1 MTETDDYFDG
11 SLGIAIIG
19 MAGRFPGAK
28 DIDEFW
34 ENLYAGAET
43 VHFFTD
49 EELKA
54 AGVTQAELDN
64 PNYVKAAPILED
76 IEFFDASFFDY
87 TPMEASVMD
96 PQQRLLLEC
105 AWQSLEHAGYAGER
119 DTDSIGVYAGS
130 RINTYIENFFGHSDF
145 MGAQGRSQIM
155 LGNAEFALCTRIS
168 YKLNLKG
175 PSYMVQTACST
186 SLAAVHLA
194 CQALLLDECRMA
206 LAGGVAI
213 EVPHRVGYYHQ
224 YGGIVSPDGHC
235 RSFDARAQGSVFG
248 SGVGLVVLKRL
259 DDALADGDTI
269 YAVIKGTAVNNDGA
283 VKASFTAPSVEAQT
297 EVIMEALACSGVA
310 VDSISYVEAHGSATS
325 LGDPIEILALT
336 NAFRAGTDKTGFCR
350 IGSVKSNVGHLD
362 AAAGI
367 ASLIKTVLALK
378 HKMIPPSLHFEQPNP
393 EIDFA
398 SSPFLVNTELTEW
411 QTDGTPCRAGV
422 NSLGFGG
429 TNVHIILEE
438 APPVAPSGESRP
450 WQLLALSA
458 KTGSALN
465 TATTDLAEHLKRHP
479 GSNLADAAYTL
490 QVGRK
495 AFSYRRMLVCR
506 DLDDA
511 VTTLETREGVLT
523 GVQETGDRPVAFM
536 FPGVGDQYVNM
547 ALELYQVEPTFRAQ
561 VDHCSEILEPY
572 LGLDLKEVLY
582 PNADEAAQ
590 QEEAQPAAP
599 HSSDFDLRKMLY
611 PEKRTDEATRKL
623 NQTSLVH
630 PAIFTIEYALAQLLM
645 EWGVRPQAMIGHSI
659 GEYVAACL
667 AGVFSLED
675 ALALITQRAQLIQKL
690 PGGAMLGV
698 PLFEDEI
705 QPFLSGEISLS
716 AINAPSMC
724 VLAGPTEAV
733 AGLEHS
739 LLEQGIA
746 CRRVQTSHAFHSVMM
761 EPILEE
767 FAACVEGIALNPPDI
782 PFVSNVTGTWIT
794 ADEAIAPAYWTE
806 HLRQTVRFADG
817 LRVLLT
823 EADRVLLEVGPGRT
837 LGTLAQ
843 QIDPG
848 ADLAVFSTIRPLQQ
862 QQSDVAFL
870 LATLGQLW
878 LIGQRVDWSGFY
890 AHEQRHRVPLPTYPF
905 ERQRYWV
912 DAPEQV
918 GAGKTSRGSTGKKPD
933 IADWFYIPV
942 WKQSMPPI
950 PLTPNELGA
959 QRSCWLVFSDACGL
973 GFQLAKRLEQGGQD
987 VVTVAAGHQFAKL
1000 GDCAYTIHPQRPDD
1014 YNALLEALRDSNKI
1028 PQKIVH
1034 LWQVMPHEQTSSRMR
1049 FAETCLH
1056 LGFYSLFFLAQALG
1070 AHNIS
1075 DALQIGVVSNNM
1087 QEVVNEDISYPEKAT
1102 VLGPCK
1108 VIPQEYPHITCH
1120 SIDVVFPAPGTLQEE
1135 KLVGQLIAE
1144 LARRSSDQIV
1154 AYRDRHRWVQTFD
1167 KRRLDGTSG
1176 WIKRLREGGTYLIT
1190 GGLGGVGLAIAEY
1203 LARTVQAKLVLTRRS
1218 AFPDKDEWEQWLA
1231 THDDRDSVSDK
1242 IRKLQ
1247 ALERVGAEVMVARA
1261 DVTDEEQMQAVVTE
1275 ACERF
1280 GTIHGVIHAAGVAG
1294 GGMIQLKTPEMAAA
1308 VLAPKVKGVLVLD
1321 DLFKDVR
1328 LDFLVLFS
1336 SLSAILGEFGQVD
1349 YCAANAFLDAFARYN
1364 TFRHN
1369 RLTMSINW
1377 DAWREVGMNVNTN
1390 VPDILR
1396 EWQEE
1401 QLKLAMS
1408 SSEGVEVFS
1417 RALSQSALPRI
1428 SVCTTELYA
1437 RIEQFKT
1444 LTQSQILEK
1453 MGQLSSP
1460 GLTHPRPGI
1469 KTPYVAPRDETEG
1482 IIADIW
1488 QRVLGI
1494 EQVGV
1499 NDNFFD
1505 LGGHSLL
1512 AIRIIGQLQDVFR
1525 VEFPLER
1532 LFAKPT
1538 VAGMARVVSELRA
1551 EQEDQDALEIL
1562 EMLAQLSD
1570 EEADAE
1576 LGEIGVE
1583 FEEIATY
1590 SSSELHLEDSYA
1602 MRGPMTHRARQ
1613 LDYYTIIPHPTKLQI
1628 LMLLNEDGW
1637 SLPHLVP
1644 TRDRFFAA
1652 VDDVN
1657 QAIQHQL
1664 GLTVTVLRCV
1674 EYKYNPEARTVAIY
1688 ATENHDPTWT
1698 PSDGARWIEHREL
1711 NDLALA
1717 MPEQRAVLETW
1728 FAEAERGHIPDQRRP
1743 WARTGWF
1750 DTTVDWI
1757 NAQLDRFSLAIT
1769 GPIAQVRAWGIS
1781 CVLRADTTARPV
1793 YFRAVPA
1800 KSAHEPLLL
1809 QVLAERYPAH
1819 FPGVLAIDAAR
1830 HWVLMREVK
1839 GRPLLQVSDIKHWEE
1854 AIRGL
1859 AQIQIDFAKQTDSL
1873 LSWKCPDRRLDKLAA
1888 QIDPLFADKAA
1899 LQRGQLG
1906 GLSEDEIGL
1915 LRALAPELKAMCTQ
1929 LASYNIPHTLEHG
1942 DFHPSN
1948 IQVTDESHVYFDW
1961 GESSVAHPFF
1971 SLGSLEYYLEYVLP
1985 DMRDMR
1991 TRLRDVYLEPWT
2003 AYEPME
2009 RLLEAF
2015 ELARPLSALHTAFT
2029 IYRIISSLEAAAKW
2043 EMEIESSLAF
2053 SLKMLLQLYGPQHK
2067 RR

>member
-1 MTETDDYFDG
+1 M
-11 SLGIAIIG
+11 AIIG

-34 ENLYAGAET
+34 ENLCAGAET

-96 PQQRLLLEC
+96 PQHRLLLEC
-105 AWQSLEHAGYAGER
+105 AWQALENAGYAGER
-119 DTDSIGVYAGS
+119 NTDSIGIYAGS

-186 SLAAVHLA
+186 SLTAVHLA

-213 EVPHRVGYYHQ
+213 EVPHRVGYHHQ

-259 DDALADGDTI
+259 DDALADRDTI
-269 YAVIKGTAVNNDGA
+269 HAVIKGTAVNNDGA

-310 VDSISYVEAHGSATS
+310 VDSISYVEAHGSATP

-393 EIDFA
+393 EIDFTN
-398 SSPFLVNTELTEW
+398 SPFSVNTELTEW
-411 QTDGTPCRAGV
+411 KTDGTLCCAGV

-438 APPVAPSGESRP
+438 APSVAPFGKSRP

-458 KTGSALN
+458 KTESALN

-523 GVQETGDRPVAFM
+523 GVQETGERPVAFM

-561 VDHCSEILEPY
+561 VDRCSEILEPY
-572 LGLDLKEVLY
+572 LGLDLREVLY

-590 QEEAQPAAP
+590 QEAQPAAP

-645 EWGVRPQAMIGHSI
+645 EWGVRAQAMIGHSI

-675 ALALITQRAQLIQKL
+675 ALALVTQRAQLIQKL

-698 PLFEDEI
+698 PLTEEEVRS
-705 QPFLSGEISLS
+705 FLSEELSLS
-716 AINAPSMC
+716 AVNAPSMC

-733 AGLEHS
+733 DELERS

-761 EPILEE
+761 DPIADK
-767 FAACVEGIALNPPDI
+767 FAACVEGIALNSPDI

-794 ADEAIAPAYWTE
+794 ADEATDPAYWTE

-912 DAPEQV
+912 DASKQV
-918 GAGKTSRGSTGKKPD
+918 RAGKISQDSTSKKPD

-950 PLTPNELGA
+950 PPMPNELGA

-973 GFQLAKRLEQGGQD
+973 GSRLVKRLEQMGQD
-987 VVTVAAGHQFAKL
+987 VITVAAGQQFAEL
-1000 GDCAYTIHPQRPDD
+1000 GDCAYTIRPRQRDD
-1014 YNALLEALRDSNKI
+1014 YDALLKALNELNKA
-1028 PQKIVH
+1028 PQKIMH
-1034 LWQVMPHEQTSSRMR
+1034 LWQVMPHKDMMSRIE
-1049 FAETCLH
+1049 FAEKCQQ
-1056 LGFYSLFFLAQALG
+1056 LGFYSLLFLAQALG
-1070 AHNIS
+1070 ARDMDDTLH
-1075 DALQIGVVSNNM
+1075 IGVVSNSM
-1087 QEVVNEDISYPEKAT
+1087 QEVVNEDVAYPEKAI

-1108 VIPQEYPHITCH
+1108 VIPQEYPHITCQ

-1135 KLVGQLIAE
+1135 KLVDQLIAE
-1144 LARRSSDQIV
+1144 LARRSSDQIM

-1167 KRRLDGTSG
+1167 KIRLDGATG
-1176 WIKRLREGGTYLIT
+1176 EVRRLREGGTYLIT

-1231 THDDRDSVSDK
+1231 THDDRDSVGDK

-1247 ALERVGAEVMVARA
+1247 ALERMGAQVMVARA
-1261 DVTDEEQMQAVVTE
+1261 DVTDKEQMQAVVTE
-1275 ACERF
+1275 ARERF
-1280 GTIHGVIHAAGVAG
+1280 GVIYGVIHAAGVAG

-1321 DLFKDVR
+1321 DLFKDVQ

-1349 YCAANAFLDAFARYN
+1349 YCAANAFLDTFAHHD
-1364 TFRHN
+1364 TSRHN

-1377 DAWREVGMNVNTN
+1377 DAWREVGMTVNTN

-1396 EWQEE
+1396 EWREE

-1417 RALSQSALPRI
+1417 RALSQSALPQI

-1512 AIRIIGQLQDVFR
+1512 AIRIVGQLNGAFQI
-1525 VEFPLER
+1525 EFPLEK
-1532 LFAKPT
+1532 LFDTPT
-1538 VAGMARVVSELRA
+1538 VAEMARVISDLRA
-1551 EQEDQDALEIL
+1551 EQEDQDAVEIL
-1562 EMLAQLSD
+1562 EILAQLSD
-1570 EEADAE
+1570 EEIDAE
-1576 LGEIGVE
+1576 LEKVKVELGEM
-1583 FEEIATY
+1583 ATY
-1590 SSSELHLEDSYA
+1590 SPSESLLDDSYV
-1602 MRGPMTHRARQ
+1602 MQGPMTRRARQ
-1613 LDYYTIIPHPTKLQI
+1613 IDYYTIIPHPTKLQA
-1628 LMLLNEDGW
+1628 LMLLSEDGW
-1637 SLPHLVP
+1637 SLPNLVP
-1644 TRDRFFAA
+1644 GRDRFFAA
-1652 VDDVN
+1652 VNDTN
-1657 QAIQHQL
+1657 RAIQHQL
-1664 GLTVTVLRCV
+1664 GLTVTVLRCMDY
-1674 EYKYNPEARTVAIY
+1674 EYNLDTQAVRATY
-1688 ATENHDPTWT
+1688 AMENHNPTWT
-1698 PSDGARWIEHREL
+1698 PPDGGRWIEHEEL
-1711 NDLALA
+1711 RNLTLAV
-1717 MPEQRAVLETW
+1717 PEQRAVLEAW
-1728 FAEAERGHIPDQRRP
+1728 FTETEKGDVPEQRRP

-1750 DTTVDWI
+1750 DTAVEWI
-1757 NAQLDRFSLAIT
+1757 NAHLDCLGLTIT
-1769 GPIAQVRAWGIS
+1769 GPIEQLRAWGIS
-1781 CVLRADTTARPV
+1781 CVLRVNTTAGPL

-1819 FPGVLAIDAAR
+1819 VPDILAVDTKR
-1830 HWVLMREVK
+1830 HWILMREAK
-1839 GRPLLQVSDIKHWEE
+1839 GQPLIQVSDIGRWEE
-1854 AIRGL
+1854 AIHTF
-1859 AQIQIDFAKQTDSL
+1859 AQIQIGFVEHTDDL
-1873 LSWKCPDRRLDKLAA
+1873 LSWGLPDRRLDKLAA
-1888 QIDPLFADKAA
+1888 QIDPLFADKAT
-1899 LQRGQLG
+1899 LQRGRFG
-1906 GLSEDEIGL
+1906 GLSEDEISQL
-1915 LRALAPELKAMCTQ
+1915 HTLIPKLEAMCVQ
-1929 LASYNIPHTLEHG
+1929 LASYNIPYTLEHG

-1948 IQVTDESHVYFDW
+1948 VHVADGSYVYFDW
-1961 GESSVAHPFF
+1961 GDSSVAHPFF
-1971 SLGSLEYYLEYVLP
+1971 SLGPLEYYEHVLP

-1991 TRLRDVYLEPWT
+1991 THLRDVYLEPWT
-2003 AYEPME
+2003 IYKPME
-2009 RLLEAF
+2009 RLVEAF
-2015 ELARPLSALHTAFT
+2015 EFARPVAALHAALT
-2029 IYRIISSLEAAAKW
+2029 IYRTISSLEPTARW
-2043 EMEIESSLAF
+2043 EVETESALPF
-2053 SLKMLLQLYGPQHK
+2053 SLRLLLDFMGCRNPT
-2067 RR
+2067 